1 MAAVCMGNVVTIRE
15 AMLFDLV
22 HVLRQRRRMFE
33 DMGYRDP
40 AALDAMEASSKT
52 YFESAIGDGSYRGWL
67 AETDDGEIVAG
78 GGIVISR
85 WPGLTSA
92 PEPRRATILNMYTE
106 RVVRRRGIARTLM
119 TNMMRWLREQG
130 FHNVSLHASQFGR
143 PLYED
148 LGFRPTNELRF
159 EFEEYAPSGSS
170 TCCRPTAEDNASD
183 SEAKMPVLLIR
194 KAKPK
199 DGDAILACLA
209 TAFEPYRNQYT
220 SEAFRDTVLTT
231 ESVQQR
237 LSVMCVLVAFR
248 EGKAVGTIGYHKIS
262 DREGHLRGMA
272 VLPEWQGSG
281 VARAL
286 LGAAE
291 TELRKNQ
298 CERVTLDTTEP
309 LQRAVRFYEKHGFR
323 PSGQVSDFFGMPLY
337 QYVKL
342 L

>member
-1 MAAVCMGNVVTIRE
+1 MSNAATIRE
-15 AMLFDLV
+15 ATLSDMA
-22 HVLRQRRRMFE
+22 HVLRQRRLMFE

-40 AALDAMEASSKT
+40 AALDGMERSSKT

-85 WPGLTSA
+85 WPGHPSA
-92 PEPRRATILNMYTE
+92 PEPRRATILNMYTNPAF
-106 RVVRRRGIARTLM
+106 RRRGIARTLI
-119 TNMMRWLREQG
+119 TTMMKWLRDRG

-159 EFEEYAPSGSS
+159 KFEEHAPKNSS
-170 TCCRPTAEDNASD
+170 TCCRPMAGENAND
-183 SEAKMPVLLIR
+183 SETETPAFLR
-194 KAKPK
+194 KAKPE

-209 TAFEPYRNQYT
+209 AAFEPYRNQYT
-220 SEAFRDTVLTT
+220 SEAFCDTVLTP
-231 ESVQQR
+231 ESVRHR
-237 LSVMCVLVAFR
+237 LSAMCVLVAISK
-248 EGKAVGTIGYHKIS
+248 GKAVGTIGCHKIS

-286 LGAAE
+286 LHAAE
-291 TELRKNQ
+291 TGLRTNQ

-309 LQRAVRFYEKHGFR
+309 LRRGVRFYEKHGFR
-323 PSGQVSDFFGMPLY
+323 PTGRVSDFFGMPLY
-337 QYVKL
+337 EYVKL